1 MAYIQTPDN
10 VYGNAKVY
18 GGAMVYGNAKVYGNA
33 SVYGDAMVYGNA
45 KVSGDASVYGNASV
59 YGDADIQSNDDWFS
73 FIYQKKTLT
82 GYRSRNK
89 LGYDLNVNGLGVAID
104 DLESDAIPFVKS
116 LINKFTPLT
125 NPENEYIEKI
135 ISDLEKQLDDAKN
148 KLKSL

>member
-1 MAYIQTPDN
+1 MAYIENPDN
-10 VYGNAKVY
+10 VYG
-18 GGAMVYGNAKVYGNA
+18 GAIVSRNAKVYGNA
-33 SVYGDAMVYGNA
+33 SVYGDAI
-45 KVSGDASVYGNASV
+45 VYGNASV
-59 YGDADIQSNDDWFS
+59 YGKADIQSNDDWFS

-89 LGYDLNVNGLGVAID
+89 LGYELNVNGLGVAID

-125 NPENEYIEKI
+125 NPEKEYIEKI